1 VNEEN
6 KQPLLRASESRPE
19 QALVPDP
26 LRTEASTSPTSETPT
41 SKESS
46 SDAEGVRKV
55 LADVP
60 AKSSTVTFTKKTS
73 PSRKAPK
80 WRCHVIVWLLVLFV
94 GFIAANVYVRQGL
107 APVSPGVS
115 AENKLQV
122 EPGWGVNQLATLL
135 ERTGL
140 LRFYMQ
146 QELAPVNQET
156 ETPVEFEVIPGW
168 GATQVANALEQE
180 GIIRNARM
188 FAFYLRGQKLDRNIG
203 EGLYDLSPA
212 MSSAEIARSLNKGG
226 RPRSVKVVIPEGFR
240 MKDIA
245 RTLASVNLASEETF
259 LELFQTASRPAFI
272 ESDKP
277 LEGYLFPA
285 SYDIPVKSTP
295 EEIVEFLLDRFEL
308 EFTPEVQATLQER
321 GWTVPGW
328 VTLASIVQ
336 AEAANDTEMP
346 IIAGVFINRLE
357 DGMPLQSDPT
367 AAYGLGKDLPEL
379 DRSAGDFEADNAW
392 NTYFITGLPATPI
405 NNPGR
410 EALQAVLNPQREN
423 EEGQKYFYFL
433 HGTDDGQPVFRPNLT
448 FDDHLRDTNL
458 YLR

>member
-1 VNEEN
+1 MKENEQQNISATSSEPN
-6 KQPLLRASESRPE
+6 QPEARPSEGNSLEAERVTTPREKPSATLTFRKTPLTPRRHLPWWQRTLLP
-19 QALVPDP
+19 
-26 LRTEASTSPTSETPT
+26 
-41 SKESS
+41 
-46 SDAEGVRKV
+46 
-55 LADVP
+55 
-60 AKSSTVTFTKKTS
+60 F
-73 PSRKAPK
+73 
-80 WRCHVIVWLLVLFV
+80 LLIGII
-94 GFIAANVYVRQGL
+94 GFIAIFVYVRQQL

-115 AENKLQV
+115 AENKLTV
-122 EPGWGVNQLATLL
+122 EPGWGVNQLATIL

-140 LRFYMQ
+140 LRFYMR
-146 QELAPVNQET
+146 QELAPANADT
-156 ETPVEFEVIPGW
+156 STSTEFEVIPGW
-168 GATQVANALEQE
+168 GATQIANALEQA

-188 FAFYLRGQKLDRNIG
+188 FSFYLRGQKLDRNIG

-212 MSSAEIARSLNKGG
+212 MSSAEIASILNQGG

-245 RTLASVNLASEETF
+245 RTLASVSLADEATF
-259 LELFQTASRPAFI
+259 LELFKTEPRP
-272 ESDKP
+272 EVLPQDKP

-295 EEIVEFLLDRFEL
+295 QEIVQYLLDRFEMEL
-308 EFTPEVQATLQER
+308 TPDVQAKLTEL

-336 AEAANDTEMP
+336 AEAANETEMP

-357 DGMPLQSDPT
+357 EGMPLQSDPT
-367 AAYGLGKDLPEL
+367 VAYGLGKDLPEL
-379 DRSAGDFEADNAW
+379 DRSAGDFEADNDW
-392 NTYFITGLPATPI
+392 NTYMRNGLPSTPI

-423 EEGQKYFYFL
+423 ENGEKYFYFM
-433 HGTDDGQPVFRPNLT
+433 HGVDDGQSVFKVNLN
-448 FDDHLRDTNL
+448 FDDHLRDVEL